1 MKRILFYVFR
11 VCAFVSRLI
20 FPKWYMPLIV
30 KSNKIV
36 GVEFLGFPEY
46 IHYDAFLDA
55 NPIGGGNLTVG
66 NQCVISTKV
75 VILTHD
81 WSFLVGMKAIDE
93 KNFDY
98 NKMAFK
104 SVSIGDYSFI
114 GAGAIILPGTMIGK
128 YCIIGAGAVVKGHI
142 EDYSIMIGNPA
153 KKYADTRL
161 WAERVNKYRQ

>member
-55 NPIGGGNLTVG
+55 NPIGGGNLTIG
-66 NQCVISTKV
+66 NQCVI
-75 VILTHD
+75 
-81 WSFLVGMKAIDE
+81 
-93 KNFDY
+93 
-98 NKMAFK
+98 
-104 SVSIGDYSFI
+104 
-114 GAGAIILPGTMIGK
+114 K
-128 YCIIGAGAVVKGHI
+128 YI
-142 EDYSIMIGNPA
+142 
-153 KKYADTRL
+153 
-161 WAERVNKYRQ
+161 